1 MCNNKYIK
9 AKLNLYNSN
18 VHGNKPAVENGHY
31 TCLFVILSDSV
42 INLDKKYFSQ
52 IFLEYNKKKKQKKTM
67 NSINQELILNQ
78 SDHEED

>member
-9 AKLNLYNSN
+9 TRLNLYNSN

-31 TCLFVILSDSV
+31 FCLSIILLDSV

-52 IFLEYNKKKKQKKTM
+52 IFLEECKYTMKKWTQ
-67 NSINQELILNQ
+67 LIKN
-78 SDHEED
+78 